1 MTISRIGLRSLIV
14 LFSTALLAGLVAT
27 SLAGTASDV
36 TSTRAVLLD
45 THPYDPFA
53 RGPARPA
60 VVTDPNAV
68 YSVPQVPKPAYLV
81 PFTDP
86 VFSSQVVRIG
96 NDIGASTSPISGSWG
111 SDARHHY
118 SKTQPWSSDGSLL
131 IIENNT
137 SPSPLILDGN
147 TYAPKLAP
155 CGGFSPYDY
164 RWNPSKAHPHE
175 LINVNSSGTELC
187 WYDVTTCTKT
197 RSWTLPIPVDG
208 FDSGEGNASFD
219 GRFVALGNHDGM
231 FVVDMDP
238 QPPYAP
244 WPSVRIGPVY
254 SFPPCSLSTSDPG
267 TWVWDYISVSPS
279 GKYVE
284 VKFES
289 CSATNDSTNDAHRIY
304 EVDPATLALKP
315 HNMATSSERC
325 GSFQYRPNGWIHP
338 LKHSDMTLNP
348 FDNNED
354 VIIGGNKCPGCQ
366 SSAVLMVRLRDGAV
380 TDLTDPGNQAS
391 FYHTSCQNLDRLG
404 WVYVDFFKQSGKRF
418 SDEIVAVKL
427 DGSKQV
433 ERLCHMHSYSTYT
446 YRAEQHPVPSRD
458 GTRVLFNS
466 DWDQDCGSGCGSA
479 TDFKDY
485 VVLDPNA
492 ATAGVDDG
500 PGTGPTA
507 VSTRLAIDEVRPNP
521 STSLP
526 GIVYS
531 LDGWAPARID
541 LVDVAGRSI
550 LSRDL
555 GSPGPGR
562 HEVSLGS
569 AAAPPP
575 GIYWARLSQSGR
587 SVTTKVTIMR

>member
-1 MTISRIGLRSLIV
+1 MTPIRDGLRPLI
-14 LFSTALLAGLVAT
+14 LLSTAALAAGLAAP
-27 SLAGTASDV
+27 SPAATASDV
-36 TSTRAVLLD
+36 YSTRAVLLD

-53 RGPARPA
+53 RGPALPA
-60 VVTDPNAV
+60 MLTDPSAV
-68 YSVPQVPKPAYLV
+68 YTVPQVPKPAYLV

-86 VFSSQVVRIG
+86 VFGSQVMRIG
-96 NDIGASTSPISGSWG
+96 NDVGAGTTPVSGSWG

-118 SKTQPWSSDGSLL
+118 SKTQPWNSDGSLL
-131 IIENNT
+131 MIENSN
-137 SPSPLILDGN
+137 SPSMLILDGR
-147 TYAPKLAP
+147 TYAPRYGK
-155 CGGFSPYDY
+155 CSSFSPYDY

-175 LINVNSSGTELC
+175 IIDVNGSGTQLS
-187 WYDVTTCTKT
+187 WFDVTTCTKT

-208 FDSGEGNASFD
+208 LDSGEGNPSFD
-219 GRFVALGNHDGM
+219 GRFIALGNHDGM

-238 QPPYAP
+238 QPPFAP
-244 WPSVRIGPVY
+244 WPNVRIGPVY
-254 SFPPCSLSTSDPG
+254 SFPPCSLSTSNPT
-267 TWVWDYISVSPS
+267 TWIFDYISVSPS

-289 CSATNDSTNDAHRIY
+289 SAATNDSTNDAHRIY

-315 HNMATSSERC
+315 HNMASSSLRC

-354 VIIGGNKCPGCQ
+354 VIIGGNKCPGCGLSQ
-366 SSAVLMVRLRDGAV
+366 VLMVRLRDGKV
-380 TDLTDPGNQAS
+380 TDLTDPSNEAA

-458 GTRVLFNS
+458 GSRVLFNS
-466 DWDQDCGSGCGSA
+466 DWDQDCGTGCGSA

-485 VVLDPNA
+485 VVLDPG
-492 ATAGVDDG
+492 ATAAVENPG
-500 PGTGPTA
+500 PVPESPPA
-507 VSTRLAIDEVRPNP
+507 RLAIDEVRPNP

-531 LDGWAPARID
+531 LDGWTPARLE
-541 LVDVAGRSI
+541 LVDVAGRAI
-550 LSRDL
+550 LARDL

-562 HEVSLGS
+562 HELSLGS
-569 AAAPPP
+569 ATPPPP